1 MIDGTVPRQVG
12 KDPTLYSPESIQ
24 GLRAGTVD
32 SGHTVFHGVTATV
45 TVAPPQPAVPVR
57 FAARGPMPAGT
68 ARYGCFTPSGLDPS
82 IERPVA

>member
-12 KDPTLYSPESIQ
+12 KDPTSYSPESIQ
-24 GLRAGTVD
+24 GHRTGTVD
-32 SGHTVFHGVTATV
+32 SGHAVFHGVTV
-45 TVAPPQPAVPVR
+45 TVAQPAVPVR